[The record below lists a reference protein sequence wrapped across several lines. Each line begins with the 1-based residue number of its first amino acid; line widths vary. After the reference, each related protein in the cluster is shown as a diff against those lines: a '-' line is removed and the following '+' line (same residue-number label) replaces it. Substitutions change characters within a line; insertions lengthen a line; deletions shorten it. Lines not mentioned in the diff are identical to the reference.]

1 MCGEEYYRSRLAA
14 LWVETV
20 IWGAYA
26 ALFVC
31 SVYVLIYKR
40 PNRWFLAVTVSTFA
54 ICTSFIILDFVT
66 VLISPLSISNTEC
79 LPNGVCVACP
89 DTPNQFDEQLVSD
102 VIQCIE
108 YAFFGIN
115 QLIVDGLL
123 IYRCFVVWQY
133 NKLVTIPSIVLLLAT
148 AGKYPS
154 DAQLFAFA
162 YPLNASAC
170 TFAQTNYDIQLYRI
184 VRDATAGEGPPPEF
198 INDVKLY
205 DNFGIASSSLSL
217 AVNIVITAL
226 ISLRIWW
233 VTKDFQH
240 SKRSGLT
247 YGSVI
252 AILVESGLPYSISI
266 IIYFITYFRA
276 PVFTIIPQS
285 AMQQFMGIAPTLVLV
300 RIGMG
305 SSFDTSPVSL
315 GDVPHDAANRTM
327 TLHFAERDTFTIA
340 STQDH
345 HGGLRH
351 RELELSP
358 LEKGSDG
365 QATQGSTAVD
375 SFNHSREM
383 LSPEQY
389 MVQKDASSVV
399 VSSA

>member
-31 SVYVLIYKR
+31 SVYVLVYKR

-148 AGKYPS
+148 A
-154 DAQLFAFA
+154 
-162 YPLNASAC
+162 AC
-170 TFAQTNYDIQLYRI
+170 TFAQTHYDIQLYHI
-184 VRDATAGEGPPPEF
+184 VRDATAGEGPPPAF

-217 AVNIVITAL
+217 AVNIIITAL

-240 SKRSGLT
+240 SNRSGLT

-315 GDVPHDAANRTM
+315 GDVPRDAANRTL
-327 TLHFAERDTFTIA
+327 TLHFAERNTFTVA
-340 STQDH
+340 SAQEH
-345 HGGLRH
+345 SLPGGLRH
-351 RELELSP
+351 RSLELGVP
-358 LEKGSDG
+358 LEKSPGSDS
-365 QATQGSTAVD
+365 QRTQGSTAVD

-389 MVQKDASSVV
+389 MVQKDAASVV